1 MGSIN
6 NYTWGIIKKDEEN
19 CESDME
25 YSSSS
30 AAADESTDDTSSS
43 SSSDSNS
50 CGGGPL
56 FHLAELMSQL
66 PIKRGLSKY
75 YHGKSQT
82 FGSLASVESVDD
94 LGKKDC
100 QTTSYSRRMKS
111 SSSCKRSSGYGGNL
125 NNDNNHHRRKL
136 LFCPKATIA
145 KRSTT
150 TTPKTPFSPSLSAKP
165 ASTLMLVS

>member
-30 AAADESTDDTSSS
+30 AADESTDDTSSS
-43 SSSDSNS
+43 SSSSSDHSNS

-94 LGKKDC
+94 LGKKDP

-111 SSSCKRSSGYGGNL
+111 SSSCKSSGGYGGNL
-125 NNDNNHHRRKL
+125 LNNNHRRKL

-145 KRSTT
+145 KRSAA

>member
-6 NYTWGIIKKDEEN
+6 NYTWGIIIKKDEEI

-30 AAADESTDDTSSS
+30 INNIDSSSSADELTDDTSSS
-43 SSSDSNS
+43 SSSSSSTDSNS
-50 CGGGPL
+50 CGGPL

-94 LGKKDC
+94 LGKKEC

-111 SSSCKRSSGYGGNL
+111 SSSCKSGYGGNL
-125 NNDNNHHRRKL
+125 NNNNDRRKL

-145 KRSTT
+145 KRSSTT
-150 TTPKTPFSPSLSAKP
+150 TTPKP
-165 ASTLMLVS
+165 ASTLMLVT

>member
-1 MGSIN
+1 MGSN
-6 NYTWGIIKKDEEN
+6 HTWGIIKKAEEN
-19 CESDME
+19 CEPDME

-30 AAADESTDDTSSS
+30 TADESTDDT

-75 YHGKSQT
+75 YRGKSQT
-82 FGSLASVESVDD
+82 FGSLASVESVED
-94 LGKKDC
+94 LGKKDR

-111 SSSCKRSSGYGGNL
+111 SSSCKTRSSGYGGNL
-125 NNDNNHHRRKL
+125 LNNNHRRKL

-145 KRSTT
+145 KRSATT

-165 ASTLMLVS
+165 ASALMLVS